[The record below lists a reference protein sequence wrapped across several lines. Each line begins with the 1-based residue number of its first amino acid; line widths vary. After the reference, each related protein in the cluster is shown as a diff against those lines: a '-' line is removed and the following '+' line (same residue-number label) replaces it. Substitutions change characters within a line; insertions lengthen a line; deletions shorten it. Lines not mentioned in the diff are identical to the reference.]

1 MKCIVSWKSLKG
13 TSDPLDELARRV
25 AKRYRLIC
33 FDEFHISDIADAM
46 ILYRLLDRLF
56 GAGVQ
61 FVMTSNYDPD
71 LLYPGWLASRPVAA
85 RH

>member
-1 MKCIVSWKSLKG
+1 
-13 TSDPLDELARRV
+13 PLDELARRI

-33 FDEFHISDIADAM
+33 FDEFHVSDIAAAM

-56 GAGVQ
+56 NNGVQ

-71 LLYPGWLASRPVAA
+71 DLYPDGLHRDRMLPAIALIKSRL
-85 RH
+85 